1 MLKNAHTP
9 ENVLEVFLQPGDW
22 YWGDKETR
30 IRTILGSCISICVW
44 HPKLLEGGMCHY
56 MLPSRGQR
64 AVNQPLSGKYGDEA
78 FELFLKE
85 MKKNNTKPS
94 EYQTK
99 IFGGAILMQTKDDAN
114 SIGMKNVEMA
124 RTLQNKY
131 NLNVISEH
139 LGGNVSRRLFFEIW
153 TGDVWMKKMD
163 IGDE

>member
-1 MLKNAHTP
+1 
-9 ENVLEVFLQPGDW
+9 
-22 YWGDKETR
+22 
-30 IRTILGSCISICVW
+30 
-44 HPKLLEGGMCHY
+44 MCHY
-56 MLPSRGQR
+56 MLPTRGTR

-99 IFGGAILMQTKDDAN
+99 IFGGAILMQIKDDAN

-131 NLNVISEH
+131 GLNVISEH